1 MNTKQI
7 KTILVEKLFGLYD
20 YTLTI
25 PSTAKDNVFI
35 LYGDNGTGKSTILRL
50 AYHLLSS
57 EAGRAHKTYLANI
70 TFKSFVIIFE
80 NETRISAKRANNN
93 GQLIGNYSLEYK
105 SGIEQLQCNLRCEWS
120 EVEHKYFIRYGSLE
134 DKTRNSY
141 DKILEKMKD
150 MNVFY
155 ISDNRNEW
163 DQEQDDI
170 NHRKYQQPKDPV
182 EKEMNLLNDWI
193 ISQALEA
200 SKKGEEGT
208 SEIYV
213 KILSKLGKKK
223 QEESSMTLE
232 DISKE
237 IELLDSRAKSYAQ
250 MGFIPDTDYS
260 EVKTK
265 LNKVLE
271 LNKEPAANIL
281 TPYLE
286 IQKNRLDALD
296 NLFKTITYFCDS
308 LNEYLY
314 KKRVYYS
321 VSRGF
326 LFYQMVDGENELPKL
341 VKSKNEIDIKRLSSG
356 ERQLLRLFGMVIRN
370 SQAAPII
377 IIDEPEISLNIKWQR
392 RLLSTLSFFVRN
404 NEAQFLIATHSFEI
418 LSSHIDNT
426 VKLGDSYFPANHV

>member
-1 MNTKQI
+1 
-7 KTILVEKLFGLYD
+7 
-20 YTLTI
+20 
-25 PSTAKDNVFI
+25 
-35 LYGDNGTGKSTILRL
+35 
-50 AYHLLSS
+50 
-57 EAGRAHKTYLANI
+57 
-70 TFKSFVIIFE
+70 
-80 NETRISAKRANNN
+80 
-93 GQLIGNYSLEYK
+93 
-105 SGIEQLQCNLRCEWS
+105 
-120 EVEHKYFIRYGSLE
+120 
-134 DKTRNSY
+134 
-141 DKILEKMKD
+141 MKD

-260 EVKTK
+260 EVKSK